1 MRRTSEFGSVVRKAN
16 RSLVV
21 GPSLTLRTDVQRVH
35 KPAKNAS
42 GRLSL
47 KANHTGGREPSGKT
61 SFSLNDENGTT
72 QRLSTPSH
80 RRQCWDETLRTFVTP
95 GSLLRPSI
103 VVFGDGIPQR
113 AMTSS
118 RPSG

>member
-35 KPAKNAS
+35 KTAKNAS
-42 GRLSL
+42 GRLSS

-72 QRLSTPSH
+72 QRPSAPNH
-80 RRQCWDETLRTFVTP
+80 RRQCGEGTLRIFVTP

-103 VVFGDGIPQR
+103 TAFGD
-113 AMTSS
+113 AF
-118 RPSG
+118 PSAP